1 MKKQRQFVPENFR
14 ADDAESVKKLYTTLL
29 SEDIPLVPARL
40 RDWIL
45 RWSELDCVLA
55 EVSARRYV
63 AMTCNTADEKI
74 AKAYSDFIGN
84 IEPLM
89 SDYSD
94 KLCRKMMAHPTLSA
108 LEGEFGTWFRKVRVD
123 LELFRKENI
132 PLQTEETQDVQAYQ
146 KITAAMSVQDNGET
160 KTLQQM
166 SAFLESP
173 DRNRREEVWKKITER
188 RLQDKDALDD
198 AFEKLFRLRVQIAK
212 NAGCRDYIDF
222 IFKDKY
228 RFDYTPAKC
237 REFHESIEK
246 IVLPLLREIYKR
258 RAAKMKLAELRPWDL
273 ACDELSR
280 PPLRPFKNG
289 EELISKCGEIFGRL
303 NPSTA
308 AWFSELQKQKL
319 IDPESRIGKA
329 PGGYQIGFEESS
341 LPFIFMN
348 AAGTDGDI
356 YTLLHESGHSF
367 HQFAM
372 ADQPIIAY
380 RDIPS
385 EFAEVA
391 SMSMELIG
399 STDLTPFYSKA
410 ADAHR
415 SRANELSEIVWLFPW
430 VASIDSF
437 QHELYS
443 RPGHTRGDRK
453 QIWLSVMDRYDAGV
467 DYSGLEDAR
476 AYLWQKQLHIFE
488 VPFYYVEYG
497 IAQLGALQVWARF
510 RKDPEKALNDLFKAE
525 SLGCSR
531 PLPELFSAAGI
542 QFDFSPKTIEPLVSD
557 LWDELSK
564 LS

>member
-1 MKKQRQFVPENFR
+1 
-14 ADDAESVKKLYTTLL
+14 
-29 SEDIPLVPARL
+29 
-40 RDWIL
+40 
-45 RWSELDCVLA
+45 
-55 EVSARRYV
+55 
-63 AMTCNTADEKI
+63 
-74 AKAYSDFIGN
+74 
-84 IEPLM
+84 
-89 SDYSD
+89 
-94 KLCRKMMAHPTLSA
+94 
-108 LEGEFGTWFRKVRVD
+108 
-123 LELFRKENI
+123 
-132 PLQTEETQDVQAYQ
+132 
-146 KITAAMSVQDNGET
+146 
-160 KTLQQM
+160 
-166 SAFLESP
+166 
-173 DRNRREEVWKKITER
+173 
-188 RLQDKDALDD
+188 
-198 AFEKLFRLRVQIAK
+198 
-212 NAGCRDYIDF
+212 
-222 IFKDKY
+222 
-228 RFDYTPAKC
+228 
-237 REFHESIEK
+237 
-246 IVLPLLREIYKR
+246 
-258 RAAKMKLAELRPWDL
+258 MKLPKLRPWDL

-289 EELISKCGEIFGRL
+289 EELIAKCGEIFGKL

-308 AWFSELQKQKL
+308 TWFAELQKQKL
-319 IDPESRIGKA
+319 IDPDSRIGKA
-329 PGGYQIGFEESS
+329 PGGYQIGFEESA

-399 STDLTPFYSKA
+399 STDLSPFYAKA
-410 ADAHR
+410 EDAHR
-415 SRANELSEIVWLFPW
+415 SRMNELSEIVWLFPW

-443 RPGHTRGDRK
+443 RPSHSREDRK

-467 DYSGLEDAR
+467 DYSGFEDAR

-525 SLGCSR
+525 ALGCSR
-531 PLPELFSAAGI
+531 PLPELFSTAGI
-542 QFDFSPKTIEPLVSD
+542 RFDFSPKTIEPLVQD